1 MRLLPPP
8 LNPCTCALVAIVVL
22 AGCRLA
28 LSFSIFVALNGMAVT
43 HIVPRATAGTT
54 SSIAHTP
61 RAVRLDTPRDV
72 EYAISQ
78 LGQDIRANGADDDDD
93 DDDDGGGA
101 DDDAILTRRPT
112 RRDGARD
119 GVRPLGLA
127 DPPVP
132 IESINADV
140 DALDARKV
148 RAARK
153 ETRVRARTAT
163 DEPLSLSLSSPP
175 AI

>member
-43 HIVPRATAGTT
+43 HIVPRAAAGIT
-54 SSIAHTP
+54 SPIAHTP
-61 RAVRLDTPRDV
+61 RAGGLDTPRDG

-78 LGQDIRANGADDDDD
+78 LGQDIRAGGADDDNDD
-93 DDDDGGGA
+93 DDDDGGAGGE
-101 DDDAILTRRPT
+101 DDAILTRRPT

-132 IESINADV
+132 IASIEQPRKR
-140 DALDARKV
+140 RKV
-148 RAARK
+148 PRKVSVRMRADGLLSPVYDIIPRASA
-153 ETRVRARTAT
+153 RARV
-163 DEPLSLSLSSPP
+163 
-175 AI
+175 

>member
-1 MRLLPPP
+1 
-8 LNPCTCALVAIVVL
+8 
-22 AGCRLA
+22 
-28 LSFSIFVALNGMAVT
+28 MAVT
-43 HIVPRATAGTT
+43 HIVPRAAAGTA
-54 SSIAHTP
+54 SPIAHTP
-61 RAVRLDTPRDV
+61 RAVRLDTPRDG
-72 EYAISQ
+72 EYAVSQ
-78 LGQDIRANGADDDDD
+78 LGQDIRANGAA
-93 DDDDGGGA
+93 DDGDG
-101 DDDAILTRRPT
+101 DDNNDDAILTRRPT

-153 ETRVRARTAT
+153 ETCVRHGPRPTSPSRL
-163 DEPLSLSLSSPP
+163 PLR
-175 AI
+175 